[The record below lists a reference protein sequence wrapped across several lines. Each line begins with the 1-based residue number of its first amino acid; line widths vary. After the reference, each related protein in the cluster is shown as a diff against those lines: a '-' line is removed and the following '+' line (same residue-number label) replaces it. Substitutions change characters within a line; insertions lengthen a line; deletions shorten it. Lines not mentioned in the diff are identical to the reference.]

1 MRILLLLAGLTL
13 SLAAQPQEIYRWI
26 DKDGQV
32 HYADQPGAR
41 QCGARDP
48 GRSQRLRV
56 RTVVR
61 RLRAQPAASRQET
74 DADEAAPY
82 ESLAIV
88 QPTPDQ
94 VFFGADATVVVAA
107 ELGGTLRSDHTV
119 VFFVNG
125 NRRPAGSGLGLEL
138 QNLDRGSHFLR
149 AAVLDQD
156 GEPVITSQ
164 QITFHVREPS
174 INTPQSPQARP
185 KPPPKPKPADLTRAA
200 PAPGSCDGA

>member
-1 MRILLLLAGLTL
+1 MRILLVLAGLTL

-32 HYADQPGAR
+32 HYADQPGAANAER
-41 QCGARDP
+41 VILADP
-48 GRSQRLRV
+48 NSY
-56 RTVVR
+56 
-61 RLRAQPAASRQET
+61 ASEPSFGDYASAGT
-74 DADEAAPY
+74 ATEDGDADGAAAY
-82 ESLAIV
+82 ESLKIV

-107 ELGGTLRSDHTV
+107 ELGGTLRPDHTV

-125 NRRPAGSGLGLEL
+125 NRRPATSGLGLEL

-149 AAVLDQD
+149 AAVLDQNGD
-156 GEPVITSQ
+156 PVITSQ

-174 INTPQSPQARP
+174 INSPQSPQARP
-185 KPPPKPKPADLTRAA
+185 KPPPKPKPAT
-200 PAPGSCDGA
+200 